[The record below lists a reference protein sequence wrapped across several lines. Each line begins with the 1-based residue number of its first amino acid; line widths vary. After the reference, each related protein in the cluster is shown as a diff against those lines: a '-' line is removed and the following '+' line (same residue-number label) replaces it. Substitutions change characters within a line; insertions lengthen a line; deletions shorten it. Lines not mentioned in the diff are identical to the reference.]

1 MGNVIDQN
9 ERIKNQLL
17 SGNERLNSLISNNK
31 LKLETSITRLDKTK
45 SYSPSRVQNREY
57 SPNRSKLNN
66 DSY

>member
-17 SGNERLNSLISNNK
+17 NGNEKLHSLISNNK
-31 LKLETSITRLDKTK
+31 IKLETSITKLDNTK
-45 SYSPSRVQNREY
+45 GYSPARVNTRGY

-66 DSY
+66 DA